1 MEDHDRNLIE
11 AMLPGYFSKSLTVE
25 ETRLVDDWKNASND
39 NASLFEEY
47 YRLWKSMGLLKEMEA
62 VDTVKALKT
71 VNNKIETEK
80 ISKYRFITILS
91 RIAAVL
97 FIPLLCYTLAIS
109 LSGKTKVGGGKSD
122 IAWQTISTSVG
133 MRGSINLPDGSR
145 VTLNSG
151 SEIKYPTRFTKGTR
165 EVQLTGEAFFEVT
178 KDKRH
183 PFIVKTGKLNV
194 EVLGTTFNVS
204 AYNDDKPVEVVLAT
218 GRINLF
224 SGEGREKK
232 SLGILQ
238 PGHRAVYNPLD
249 NKISVSGVD
258 TDKYLAWR
266 EGNIIFRDD
275 SMSEVINRLERWFNV
290 DIYVAD
296 DQILDYEITAKFHD
310 ETLEQV
316 LTLLRLSSGIEYSI
330 EKNSQLK
337 DGDFTRTKIYLK
349 KK

>member
-1 MEDHDRNLIE
+1 MEDHDRNLTE
-11 AMLPGYFSKSLTVE
+11 AMLPEYFSDKLTAE
-25 ETRLVDDWKNASND
+25 EKKLVDEWKTASKENAD
-39 NASLFEEY
+39 LFEEY
-47 YRLWKSMGLLKEMEA
+47 RRLWKSMGLLKEMDEI
-62 VDTVKALKT
+62 DTVKALKT
-71 VNNKIETEK
+71 VNKRIETG
-80 ISKYRFITILS
+80 SASSYRFITILT
-91 RIAAVL
+91 RIAAIL
-97 FIPLLCYTLAIS
+97 FIPLLCYTLAMYF
-109 LSGKTKVGGGKSD
+109 SGKTDIGGRKSD

-178 KDKRH
+178 KDKKH

-204 AYNDDKPVEVVLAT
+204 AYNDGKPVEVVLAT
-218 GRINLF
+218 GSIKLF
-224 SGEGREKK
+224 SGEGRDKK
-232 SLGILQ
+232 QLALLE
-238 PGHRAVYNPLD
+238 PGHRAVYNPSD
-249 NKISVSGVD
+249 NKLSVSGVN

-266 EGNIIFRDD
+266 DGNIIFRDD
-275 SMSEVINRLERWFNV
+275 SMSDVINRLERWFNV
-290 DIYVAD
+290 DIYVED
-296 DQILDYEITAKFHD
+296 KSILDYEITARFHD

-316 LTLLRLSSGIEYSI
+316 LTLLKLSSGIEYTV